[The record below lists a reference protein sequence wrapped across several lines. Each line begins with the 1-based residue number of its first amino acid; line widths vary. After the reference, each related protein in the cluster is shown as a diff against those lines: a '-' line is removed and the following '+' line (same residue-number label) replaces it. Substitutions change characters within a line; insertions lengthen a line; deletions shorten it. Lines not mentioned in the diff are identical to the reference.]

1 MIVRL
6 YDVTGKKIYRG
17 DQQIMIPLE
26 NDICILKG
34 FIYKVKLRTWL
45 FETSTR
51 SKNICH
57 LLVEEVGTET
67 GGLYKEKETANNSD
81 QPETVNVIKQFVYDK
96 WAHVFYSQTLPSLA
110 PVPVIAQLCNL
121 VGSNCW
127 LSEPPFFDDFSIGQ
141 MTTALA
147 ANLNTR

>member
-81 QPETVNVIKQFVYDK
+81 QPETVNVIKQLDV
-96 WAHVFYSQTLPSLA
+96 A
-110 PVPVIAQLCNL
+110 PKPLNVNQIPPTDHQIDMICGHRLTPDEYEIFRKGFNWYME
-121 VGSNCW
+121 SNKI
-127 LSEPPFFDDFSIGQ
+127 S
-141 MTTALA
+141 
-147 ANLNTR
+147 